1 MEKVKVGQ
9 TSLLGYLPAILIK
22 KILEQK
28 QSEKKNPPINMP
40 IKTVSLFAD
49 ISGFTKLSESFS
61 KKGRKGSEFLAFCLN
76 RYMELLI
83 NIIGKNG
90 GDIIKF
96 AGDALLVIW
105 PQEKGSDEIN
115 SCRRA
120 LQCALNIITKLD
132 KLEMVKGRVL
142 SVKVGLGFGE
152 CKVLLVGGIFDRFE
166 CLVVGES
173 MRQACASECH
183 CQGGGEVVVCESVYN
198 LIQQYYDFELAP
210 PDLEH
215 GDNDGLNYYKLI
227 RAKNTMDKVKIRADA
242 FLMRRKFS
250 AVEIKTKY
258 NELKKFVPAAIA
270 MYLDIEQEI
279 WSKESRLLTIMFLNL
294 SIDLKHTKTQDGL
307 EHIQNIISKV
317 QRCIYRTQGSLNKF
331 LMDDKGSVLLI
342 AWGLPPL
349 SNHDDS
355 LRAVLTGINIIQEL
369 KNYKSEKWG
378 ACGAKI
384 GISTGYCF
392 SGICGNIGNRREYS
406 VLGEIVN
413 LAARYMQRSMK
424 ICQEK
429 KSNYQLLLCEHTKNL
444 IQSQISCN
452 LVCTG
457 NCKGFSVPFNFYEP
471 VVDNFDII
479 YPHYSLI
486 KTRRDNP
493 KFDLEGNIDPDSIEP
508 SIFILGREKEIKN
521 ILDELNNLV
530 NASQEEEK
538 ESEMILISGPLGIGK
553 SILVRRV
560 LFEFF
565 RTNEKYRK
573 ILPENDNKKHPFL
586 FITSQLPTT
595 LTHPFNGCSI
605 FLKKMYTILSEK
617 DKANINIEI
626 KIEEMNILCD
636 EFGQF
641 LLKNNYFRLISFLD
655 EILEIDILKEHFKI
669 PENQVDYIKQKYIL
683 HFIDP
688 NFDLYF
694 SKRDYSGYEKDLIN
708 FFLSIIEYYC
718 EKIIPETTLILII
731 EDTHLIDDYSV
742 SLLNQIKKTQNKFII
757 CNYQNNI
764 NPYKPQK
771 LSLLEADK
779 EIKLSGLFNEEDV
792 INLIRE
798 FFLRNKGIK
807 INDIERKT
815 LYYILARSFHN
826 NPLFII
832 ELLDSLYDQKMIKVN
847 EHFRI
852 VSSAT
857 FSKCCELMDWG
868 KLSIPFIIEKVV
880 GNIIDSLKCEDII
893 TLKHASVIGAIFDLE
908 KLYKLNIINS
918 LNFEGLKQK
927 VYKFAENGLIEIL
940 FDLDPKKI
948 IVQFCIPFLK
958 EVLYK
963 RMLVEIKN
971 EIHLKVARLMGDSKF
986 SYLKRNIEKEL
997 VNYHLIEE
1005 EKTILD
1011 HLVDTGDDT
1020 TEQILKEV
1028 NQRIKYL
1035 KETIDTVKDIDT
1047 RNQDYNEPELYKQLS
1062 LDERNITNDEEVH
1075 EKIEEDT
1082 EENKLVSNRNMPIVK
1097 GGIIEKKS
1105 DKGITWEKRFVIIT
1119 KTKFYYWYRYKDYK
1133 DNKLY
1138 LGMFELK
1145 NIYLIKKLRDYEFG
1159 SKTNLLQIRVSSFY
1173 KKQELKSGRDYIF
1186 AFATKSELNSW
1197 VISLN
1202 LLRAKSIY
1210 DEFRNTF
1217 GIINFPFNHEKVGK
1231 EDIRKKKRPFIMPE
1245 KSGNRRKKSL
1255 NFYLMTTQIVNK
1267 FLKLK
1272 KNKDKEK
1279 NKINLNSM
1287 DLLDEQKTL
1296 IENECLAKLKERFEC
1311 LLAVTLGYFMG
1322 VIQKNI
1328 SSSSFENNDNY
1339 NLVVGEPDQLLIEA
1353 IENSKNYKKMLEEQ
1367 YQSKNEDIQ
1376 TKKNKKSSKVIK
1388 VFIEGDNIIPEFSQK
1403 SKGSDNVINSDI
1415 KKSKNENLI
1424 NGFDINENNI
1434 NNNYNSINEKDNEIV
1449 DEKRGTNEIVE
1460 NDNINNNIEIQPEN
1474 EENKNILKN
1483 YNNSEKDNENVINN
1497 NIDINNDITN
1507 DNNNVNINLSR
1518 KEDQNS
1524 KEEKYNIISNEEND
1538 YMNSNGIN
1546 INNKNVERL
1555 KHSPETDDKTDIK
1568 LLESEKKERKKS
1580 SFVEKEVDAKDKLKN
1595 LKIEVSCKNLEDQI
1609 KLLLEEK
1616 NLTNN

>member
-28 QSEKKNPPINMP
+28 QSEKRNPPINMP

-105 PQEKGSDEIN
+105 PQEKGGDEVN

-120 LQCALNIITKLD
+120 LQCALQIITKLD

-173 MRQACASECH
+173 MRQACSSECH

-198 LIQQYYDFELAP
+198 LIQQYYDFEEAP
-210 PDLEH
+210 PDYEH
-215 GDNDGLNYYKLI
+215 GENDGLKYFKLI
-227 RAKNTMDKVKIRADA
+227 KAKNTMDKVKIRADA
-242 FLMRRKFS
+242 FLMRKKFS
-250 AVEIKTKY
+250 ALEIKTKY

-378 ACGAKI
+378 SCGAKI

-424 ICQEK
+424 ICEEK

-452 LVCTG
+452 LVYTG

-471 VVDNFDII
+471 VIDNLENIH
-479 YPHYSLI
+479 PHFSLI

-493 KFDLEGNIDPDSIEP
+493 KFDLEGNIDEDSIEP
-508 SIFILGREKEIKN
+508 SIFILGRDQEIKT
-521 ILDELNNLV
+521 ILEELNNLI
-530 NASQEEEK
+530 NMNQEEK
-538 ESEMILISGPLGIGK
+538 ESELILISGPLGIGK
-553 SILVRRV
+553 SILIRRV
-560 LFEFF
+560 IYEFF
-565 RTNEKYRK
+565 RENEKYREL
-573 ILPENDNKKHPFL
+573 LPENNNSNYPFL
-586 FITSQLPTT
+586 FVTSQLPTT
-595 LTHPFNGCSI
+595 LTHPFNGCSN
-605 FLKKMYTILSEK
+605 FLKKMY
-617 DKANINIEI
+617 NIISGKKERIDINV
-626 KIEEMNILCD
+626 KIEEIDVLCD
-636 EFGQF
+636 EYGEF

-655 EILEIDILKEHFKI
+655 EILEIDILNEHFKI
-669 PENQVDYIKQKYIL
+669 PEDKIDYIKQKYIL

-688 NFDLYF
+688 SFDLYF
-694 SKRDYSGYEKDLIN
+694 SKRDYFGYEKDLIN
-708 FFLSIIEYYC
+708 YFISLIEEYC
-718 EKIIPETTLILII
+718 EKYIPDTTLILII
-731 EDTHLIDDYSV
+731 EDTHLIDGYSI

-757 CNYQNNI
+757 CTYQNNI

-771 LSLLEADK
+771 PSPLEADK
-779 EIKLSGLFNEEDV
+779 EIKLSGLFIEEDV
-792 INLIRE
+792 KNLIKD
-798 FFLRNKGIK
+798 FFFRNKGIK
-807 INDIERKT
+807 INDIEQKI
-815 LYYILARSFHN
+815 LYIILARSFHN

-832 ELLDSLYDQKMIKVN
+832 ELFDSLYDQKLIKIN
-847 EHFRI
+847 EHYVL
-852 VSSAT
+852 VSST
-857 FSKCCELMDWG
+857 NFSKSCELMDWEI
-868 KLSIPFIIEKVV
+868 LNIPFIIEKVV

-927 VYKFAENGLIEIL
+927 IYKYAEYGLLEIL
-940 FDLDPKKI
+940 YDLDPKKI

-963 RMLVEIKN
+963 RMLVETKN

-986 SYLKRNIEKEL
+986 SYLKRNTEKQL

-1011 HLVDTGDDT
+1011 HLVDTGDDES
-1020 TEQILKEV
+1020 EQILKEV

-1035 KETIDTVKDIDT
+1035 KDTIDTVKDIDT
-1047 RNQDYNEPELYKQLS
+1047 RNQSYNEPDLYKEFT
-1062 LDERNITNDEEVH
+1062 LDERNLNEDTNEKMEE
-1075 EKIEEDT
+1075 T

-1097 GGIIEKKS
+1097 GGLIEKKS
-1105 DKGITWEKRFVIIT
+1105 DKGITWEKRFVIVT
-1119 KTKFYYWYRYKDYK
+1119 KTKFFYWYTYHDYK
-1133 DNKLY
+1133 SNKLY

-1145 NIYLIKKLRDYEFG
+1145 NIYLIKKLSDYEFG

-1173 KKQELKSGRDYIF
+1173 KKQELKNGRDYIF
-1186 AFATKSELNSW
+1186 SFGTKSDLNSW
-1197 VISLN
+1197 VITLN

-1245 KSGNRRKKSL
+1245 KQKNRRKKSL

-1272 KNKDKEK
+1272 KNKDK
-1279 NKINLNSM
+1279 INCSNELDKLNIIE
-1287 DLLDEQKTL
+1287 EQKTQ
-1296 IENECLAKLKERFEC
+1296 IETEFSSKLKDRAEF
-1311 LLAVTLGYFMG
+1311 LLTVVLGYFMG
-1322 VIQKNI
+1322 IIQKNI
-1328 SSSSFENNDNY
+1328 SCNSIEYNNNNY
-1339 NLVVGEPDQLLIEA
+1339 NIIIGEPDPYLVEA
-1353 IENSKNYKKMLEEQ
+1353 IHNSKNYKKMIEQ
-1367 YQSKNEDIQ
+1367 QEKEKNEDIQ
-1376 TKKNKKSSKVIK
+1376 IINNNKTKTIIHSK
-1388 VFIEGDNIIPEFSQK
+1388 IEGENIIPEFAKNNSQY
-1403 SKGSDNVINSDI
+1403 SDNNLIIDTN
-1415 KKSKNENLI
+1415 KKNETNGFDFNENNNKNINLISNDFNNDLINNNFNNNLNNNNLI
-1424 NGFDINENNI
+1424 NNDF
-1434 NNNYNSINEKDNEIV
+1434 EK
-1449 DEKRGTNEIVE
+1449 
-1460 NDNINNNIEIQPEN
+1460 
-1474 EENKNILKN
+1474 
-1483 YNNSEKDNENVINN
+1483 S
-1497 NIDINNDITN
+1497 N
-1507 DNNNVNINLSR
+1507 DNNNEINNEMNNEINNEINNEMKNEITNEINIEKNENQEEI
-1518 KEDQNS
+1518 KENDLNDVLLRNNNTKMSQ
-1524 KEEKYNIISNEEND
+1524 KDEKISNDLIEKDNF
-1538 YMNSNGIN
+1538 NSNGIDE
-1546 INNKNVERL
+1546 IKNSERL
-1555 KHSPETDDKTDIK
+1555 KYSHESVDK
-1568 LLESEKKERKKS
+1568 SEVKILDSGKKERKKS
-1580 SFVEKEVDAKDKLKN
+1580 SFAEKELDAKDKLKN
-1595 LKIEVSCKNLEDQI
+1595 LKIDVSCKKLEDQI
-1609 KLLLEEK
+1609 RLLLDE
-1616 NLTNN
+1616 NNIN

>member
-83 NIIGKNG
+83 SIIGKNG

-105 PQEKGSDEIN
+105 PQEKGSNEIN

-120 LQCALNIITKLD
+120 VQCALNIITKLD

-227 RAKNTMDKVKIRADA
+227 GAKNTMDKVKIRADA

-250 AVEIKTKY
+250 SVEIKTKY

-279 WSKESRLLTIMFLNL
+279 WSKESRLLTVMFLNL

-378 ACGAKI
+378 ICGAKI

-413 LAARYMQRSMK
+413 LAARYMQRSMT
-424 ICQEK
+424 ICAEK

-452 LVCTG
+452 LVYTG
-457 NCKGFSVPFNFYEP
+457 KCKGFSVNFNFYEP
-471 VVDNFDII
+471 VVDSFENTH
-479 YPHYSLI
+479 PHFSLI

-493 KFDLEGNIDPDSIEP
+493 KFDLEGNIDNDSIQP
-508 SIFILGREKEIKN
+508 SIFILGREHEVN
-521 ILDELNNLV
+521 TILEELNNLV
-530 NASQEEEK
+530 NSSEEKEK
-538 ESEMILISGPLGIGK
+538 ESELILISGPLGIGK

-560 LFEFF
+560 IYEFF
-565 RTNEKYRK
+565 RLNEKYRNL
-573 ILPENDNKKHPFL
+573 LPENNKSSYPFL
-586 FITSQLPTT
+586 FVTSQLPTT
-595 LTHPFNGCSI
+595 LTHPFNGCSN
-605 FLKKMYTILSEK
+605 FLRKMYNIISVK
-617 DKANINIEI
+617 DQTKIDIEL
-626 KIEEMNILCD
+626 KIEENSILCD
-636 EFGQF
+636 KFGEF

-655 EILEIDILKEHFKI
+655 EILDVDILKEHFII
-669 PENQVDYIKQKYIL
+669 PENKIDYIKQKYIL

-688 NFDLYF
+688 SFDLYF

-708 FFLSIIEYYC
+708 FFINLIDDYC
-718 EKIIPETTLILII
+718 QKCIPKITLILII
-731 EDTHLIDDYSV
+731 EDTHLIDGYSV
-742 SLLNQIKKTQNKFII
+742 SLINQIKKSQNKFII
-757 CNYQNNI
+757 CTYQNNI
-764 NPYKPQK
+764 NPYKTQK
-771 LSLLEADK
+771 PSLLEADK
-779 EIKLSGLFNEEDV
+779 EIKLSGLFNEEEV
-792 INLIRE
+792 KILIKE
-798 FFLRNKGIK
+798 FFIRNKGIK
-807 INDIERKT
+807 INDIDRKT
-815 LYYILARSFHN
+815 LNNILARTFHN

-832 ELLDSLYDQKMIKVN
+832 ELFDSLYDQNFIEVN
-847 EHFRI
+847 ENYKL
-852 VSSAT
+852 VSCPN
-857 FSKCCELMDWG
+857 FVKCCDLMDWG
-868 KLSIPFIIEKVV
+868 KLNIPFIIEKIV

-893 TLKHASVIGAIFDLE
+893 TLKHASVIGTIFDLE

-918 LNFEGLKQK
+918 LNFEALKQK
-927 VYKFAENGLIEIL
+927 LYKLAEHGLIEIL
-940 FDLDPKKI
+940 YDLDPKKI
-948 IVQFCIPFLK
+948 VLQFCIPFLK
-958 EVLYK
+958 EVLYM

-971 EIHLKVARLMGDSKF
+971 EIHLK
-986 SYLKRNIEKEL
+986 L

-1011 HLVDTGDDT
+1011 HLVDKGDDQV
-1020 TEQILKEV
+1020 EQILKEV
-1028 NQRIKYL
+1028 NQRIKFL

-1047 RNQDYNEPELYKQLS
+1047 RAQDYKDPEYYKQLS
-1062 LDERNITNDEEVH
+1062 LDEKNILNDEENN
-1075 EKIEEDT
+1075 EKREEDT

-1097 GGIIEKKS
+1097 GGILEKKS
-1105 DKGITWEKRFVIIT
+1105 DKGITWEKRFIIVT
-1119 KTKFYYWYRYKDYK
+1119 KTKFYYWYTYTDYK

-1145 NIYLIKKLRDYEFG
+1145 NIYLIKKLKDFEFG

-1186 AFATKSELNSW
+1186 SLASKSELNSW
-1197 VISLN
+1197 VITLN

-1231 EDIRKKKRPFIMPE
+1231 EDIRKQKRPFVMPARY
-1245 KSGNRRKKSL
+1245 GNKRKKSL

-1267 FLKLK
+1267 FLKFK
-1272 KNKDKEK
+1272 KNKDKLK
-1279 NKINLNSM
+1279 DNKDLESL
-1287 DLLDEQKTL
+1287 DLLDEHKTL
-1296 IENECLAKLKERFEC
+1296 IENECSTKLKERAEC
-1311 LLAVTLGYFMG
+1311 LLTVTLGYFIG
-1322 VIQKNI
+1322 VIQKNL
-1328 SSSSFENNDNY
+1328 SSSSFESNNFNY
-1339 NLVVGEPDQLLIEA
+1339 NLIIGEPNQSLVKA
-1353 IENSKNYKKMLEEQ
+1353 IENSKNYKKMIEEQ
-1367 YQSKNEDIQ
+1367 EQANSEDKQIIKD
-1376 TKKNKKSSKVIK
+1376 KKAASVVKV
-1388 VFIEGDNIIPEFSQK
+1388 VIEGDNFIPEFAPNPLEPE
-1403 SKGSDNVINSDI
+1403 D
-1415 KKSKNENLI
+1415 KKEENII
-1424 NGFDINENNI
+1424 NGFDMNDGNNI
-1434 NNNYNSINEKDNEIV
+1434 NIN
-1449 DEKRGTNEIVE
+1449 
-1460 NDNINNNIEIQPEN
+1460 NDNINENDININIINEKEDEIKENN
-1474 EENKNILKN
+1474 
-1483 YNNSEKDNENVINN
+1483 NNSEINIKLKNNKNDDNINNKINN
-1497 NIDINNDITN
+1497 NKIII
-1507 DNNNVNINLSR
+1507 S
-1518 KEDQNS
+1518 Q
-1524 KEEKYNIISNEEND
+1524 KEEKNSNEEQD
-1538 YMNSNGIN
+1538 IINSNGIDT
-1546 INNKNVERL
+1546 NNKNMEQF
-1555 KHSPETDDKTDIK
+1555 KYSPETIDKSDIK
-1568 LLESEKKERKKS
+1568 LFESEKRERKKS
-1580 SFVEKEVDAKDKLKN
+1580 SFMEKELDAKDKLKN
-1595 LKIEVSCKNLEDQI
+1595 LKIEITSKKLEDQI
-1609 KLLLEEK
+1609 KLLLEGK
-1616 NLTNN
+1616 NMINN